1 MFLSSAEIRQKN
13 VAFRKISGVKSLP
26 VNCKIS
32 KSARLR
38 KNQIFSANKLQF
50 VTKKLFCGTL
60 QNFGCLKDQLFC
72 SKKSAVC
79 GKKNCLFCGKK
90 NWLFCG
96 KKSATLWQEIGSYVA
111 KKQLFCG
118 KKKSAVLWQ
127 EKISYFVA
135 RKNQLFCRKKRQ
147 LYCDKKNRLLWGKT
161 PARLCQEKIRC
172 FACSKKSSTYFVK
185 NF

>member
-111 KKQLFCG
+111 KKAAVLWQEKISCFVARKNQLFCG
-118 KKKSAVLWQ
+118 KKKSAVLSQ
-127 EKISYFVA
+127 ETSAI
-135 RKNQLFCRKKRQ
+135 L
-147 LYCDKKNRLLWGKT
+147 
-161 PARLCQEKIRC
+161 
-172 FACSKKSSTYFVK
+172 
-185 NF
+185 